1 MSESFRLDDYAVT
14 AIVDKDCFEIDLA
27 RMFPTASADAMA
39 AHAWLAPHHYDPTA
53 RRIRLGM
60 HSFLIRTGTLNI
72 LVDMCV
78 GEHKERPAHP
88 AWHRQTGSRFL
99 PGLAAAG
106 LTPDDIDLVFCTHLH
121 ADHVGWN
128 TRLVDGRWVPTF
140 PRARYA
146 VSAQELAF
154 WQAEQ
159 AASPQPVNHGA
170 FLDSVLPIVEAG
182 LTMPVAPG
190 DRLDGGLAFVD
201 LAGHTPGHMGL
212 EIVRPGARALFC
224 GDAIHSPVQLPYPD
238 WSSAFC
244 DDAQASARTRRAML
258 ERTADEGVLL
268 CPAHFRHARWTRIRR
283 AGNGFAVADL

>member
-1 MSESFRLDDYAVT
+1 MTDSFRLDDYSVT
-14 AIVDKDCFEIDLA
+14 AIVDQDCFEIDLH
-27 RMFPTASADAMA
+27 RIFPTADATLLA
-39 AHAWLAPHHYDPTA
+39 EHPWLAPHHYDPVGQ
-53 RRIRLGM
+53 RIRLGM
-60 HSFLIRTGTLNI
+60 HSFLIRTPTLNI

-78 GEHKERPAHP
+78 GEHKERPRHP

-128 TRLVDGRWVPTF
+128 TRLIDGRWVPTF
-140 PRARYA
+140 PKARYA

-159 AASPQPVNHGA
+159 AASAEPVNHGA
-170 FLDSVLPIVEAG
+170 YLDSVLPIVEAG
-182 LTMPVAPG
+182 LAMPVAPG
-190 DRLDGGLAFVD
+190 DRLDGGLHFTD

-212 EIVRPGARALFC
+212 EVVRPGARALFC
-224 GDAIHSPVQLPYPD
+224 GDAIHSPIQLPFPD

-244 DDAQASARTRRAML
+244 DSAQASARTRRAML
-258 ERTADEGVLL
+258 NHAADNGLLL
-268 CPAHFRHARWTRIRR
+268 CPAHFRHVRAVRICRH
-283 AGNGFAVADL
+283 GDNFAFAH